1 MAKEFVKGVTVG
13 EATAEENTQPAVSTV
28 ETNEEETK
36 QVIRANEEDFIA
48 GLIAAADFASDEEE
62 TQRIEI
68 VRNGKLAFAFSIR
81 PLGSEEYDKC
91 RKKFTKYVRN
101 KQLGI
106 KMPED
111 TDRIK
116 YQSAIIHKAT
126 IAEDR
131 EKLWDNKKVW
141 QALIAWT
148 CDIAASK
155 SLYVSIVSFRPI
167 LTPRTAPTWKI
178 GFFNRFMIP
187 RTGEVMRSIAR
198 IVTLHVFPAKL
209 LSPLPSVE
217 STGLIR
223 SFASSRTSYFSFAQL
238 ARLFSVF

>member
-1 MAKEFVKGVTVG
+1 MSKEFEKGVITTDEMG
-13 EATAEENTQPAVSTV
+13 AQPVIKTV
-28 ETNEEETK
+28 ETNKEETK
-36 QVIRANEEDFIA
+36 QIIRANEDDFIA
-48 GLIAAADFASDEEE
+48 GLIAAADFGSDESE
-62 TQRIEI
+62 TQKIEI
-68 VRNGKLAFAFSIR
+68 IRGGKLAFAFSIR

-141 QALIAWT
+141 QALEN
-148 CDIAASK
+148 K
-155 SLYVSIVSFRPI
+155 
-167 LTPRTAPTWKI
+167 
-178 GFFNRFMIP
+178 GFQIMSGLDVIEY
-187 RTGEVMRSIAR
+187 TLKAGEKDR
-198 IVTLHVFPAKL
+198 IIDAIDA
-209 LSPLPSVE
+209 LSGYE
-217 STGLIR
+217 SNIEE
-223 SFASSRTSYFSFAQL
+223 
-238 ARLFSVF
+238 VVKN

>member
-13 EATAEENTQPAVSTV
+13 EATAEENTQPAASTV

-68 VRNGKLAFAFSIR
+68 VRNGKLAFAFYIR

-131 EKLWDNKKVW
+131 DKLWDNKKVW
-141 QALIAWT
+141 QALE
-148 CDIAASK
+148 SK
-155 SLYVSIVSFRPI
+155 
-167 LTPRTAPTWKI
+167 
-178 GFFNRFMIP
+178 GFQIMSGLDVIEY
-187 RTGEVMRSIAR
+187 TLKAGEKDR
-198 IVTLHVFPAKL
+198 IIDAIDTLSGYESNIEEVAKN
-209 LSPLPSVE
+209 
-217 STGLIR
+217 
-223 SFASSRTSYFSFAQL
+223 
-238 ARLFSVF
+238 